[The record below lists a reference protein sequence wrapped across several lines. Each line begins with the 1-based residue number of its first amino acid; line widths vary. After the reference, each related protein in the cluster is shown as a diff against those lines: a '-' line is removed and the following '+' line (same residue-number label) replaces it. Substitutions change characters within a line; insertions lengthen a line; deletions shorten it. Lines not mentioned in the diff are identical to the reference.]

1 MAVDM
6 QEGVIPYDLRS
17 QDRII
22 RGRMPSLEIIQD
34 RFVRM
39 FRITLSG
46 ALRKPVN
53 MSVRSTELIKF
64 GKFLKTLPVPAS
76 LNLYRMNPLRGTAIM
91 VLETRL
97 IYNLVDI
104 FYGGT
109 GELEVKAAGRDYT
122 PIEQR
127 LVKRVVISAL
137 EDTQTAWRPVFPVQM
152 SYQRT
157 EINPQFV
164 AVVPQSEVV
173 VVTTYDVEMGGAPM
187 VLATCV
193 PYSMIEPIRSKLDS
207 GFQSDQAEGDSIW
220 GQRLTSNLKKAKV
233 ILAARVDCQPISVRE
248 FIKLKEGDFLLSDK
262 KPDQPID
269 VCINGV
275 RKMTGM
281 MKQDKVRQTLMVNE
295 VFEAQ
300 IPSSEFQIK
309 AENLAP
315 AKTGAPAAKSA
326 PAPAPAPPME
336 IGSSPEESPLASLK
350 KLEPK
355 MVARQIQNEHPQTI
369 TIILAHIGDP
379 EQTAQILKELP
390 ENLQAD
396 VTYRMAIL
404 ESIPPGVIKEIEEVL
419 ARELKASGATW
430 AAKVGGVEA
439 AAEMLN
445 TMDKA
450 TESRILA
457 TIEASNAPLA
467 EQIRALMF
475 TFEDLVLVDPNGMQ
489 AILKEVPQTELVLS
503 LKSASEAVKNQI
515 FSNMSEAAADMV
527 RNNLEA
533 LGPVRVADVDTAQ
546 QKMVKVAR
554 KLEAEGK
561 IIIVGPGGG
570 DVI

>member
-1 MAVDM
+1 MTVDT

-109 GELEVKAAGRDYT
+109 GELEVKAEGRDYT

-207 GFQSDQAEGDSIW
+207 GFQSDQAEGDSVW

-233 ILAARVDCQPISVRE
+233 TLAARTDCQPISVRE
-248 FIKLKEGDFLLSDK
+248 FIKLKEGDFLLSDN
-262 KPDQPID
+262 KPDQSID
-269 VCINGV
+269 VYINGV

-281 MKQDKVRQTLMVNE
+281 MGQDKDRQTLMVNE
-295 VFEAQ
+295 VFESQ

-309 AENLAP
+309 SENSSP
-315 AKTGAPAAKSA
+315 AKTSA
-326 PAPAPAPPME
+326 PAVKPAPPPAPPAE
-336 IGSSPEESPLASLK
+336 IGSSPEESTLASLK

-355 MVARQIQNEHPQTI
+355 MVARQIQKEHPQTVAL
-369 TIILAHIGDP
+369 ILAHIGDP

-396 VTYRMAIL
+396 VIYRMAIL

-419 ARELKASGATW
+419 AREMKSSGAIW

-439 AAEMLN
+439 AAEVLN
-445 TMDKA
+445 TMDKT

-467 EQIRALMF
+467 EQIRELMF

-489 AILKEVPQTELVLS
+489 AILKEVPQNELVLS
-503 LKSASEAVKNQI
+503 LKSASEAVKNHN
-515 FSNMSEAAADMV
+515 FGNMSEAAADMV

-533 LGPVRVADVDTAQ
+533 VGPVRVADVDIAQ
-546 QKMVKVAR
+546 QKMVRVAR